1 VSEHQLNTEVA
12 ALLEVAK
19 QLEKVRFVLEKM
31 YGRMEVTNER
41 LEEIGLA
48 LQREEPSEPDE

>member
-1 VSEHQLNTEVA
+1 MSEHQLNTEVA

-19 QLEKVRFVLEKM
+19 QLEKVRFVLEKI

-48 LQREEPSEPDE
+48 LQREEPSESDE

>member
-19 QLEKVRFVLEKM
+19 QVEKVRFVLEKM
-31 YGRMEVTNER
+31 YARMEVTNER
-41 LEEIGLA
+41 LEEIGLCIRGEA
-48 LQREEPSEPDE
+48 ESDE

>member
-1 VSEHQLNTEVA
+1 M
-12 ALLEVAK
+12 EVAK

-48 LQREEPSEPDE
+48 LQREEPSESDE